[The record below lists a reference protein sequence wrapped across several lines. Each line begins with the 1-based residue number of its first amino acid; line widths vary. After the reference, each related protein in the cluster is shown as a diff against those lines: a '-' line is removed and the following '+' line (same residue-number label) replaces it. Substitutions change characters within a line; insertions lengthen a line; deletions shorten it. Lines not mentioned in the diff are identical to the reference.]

1 LQWKHWHLHPELGVK
16 IKHFM
21 TRKKQN
27 QSGEKHTV
35 GTVTMMAKVF
45 CVETQVNQHTASI
58 AMITVIAEV
67 PGVKTQVNRHTAFFA
82 LVIVLHNITPLLR
95 NDMTILEITSTAK
108 LSIILTNRDYVILA
122 QRSVAHSEW

>member
-1 LQWKHWHLHPELGVK
+1 
-16 IKHFM
+16 
-21 TRKKQN
+21 
-27 QSGEKHTV
+27 
-35 GTVTMMAKVF
+35 
-45 CVETQVNQHTASI
+45 
-58 AMITVIAEV
+58 MITVIAEV
-67 PGVKTQVNRHTAFFA
+67 PGVKTQVNLHTAFFA